1 MVYFYKTS
9 FCNNEFRMLSL
20 IVVFLR
26 LQKFE
31 RIYHEQLYENNVS
44 TTAQFEYAWCLVR
57 SKYPADIKKGIV
69 LLQELY
75 KTHEDG
81 QRDYL
86 YYLALGYAR
95 LKEYSKSLSYIKSFL
110 SVEPGN
116 QQVLSL
122 EQVVKK
128 KMEKEGLVGI
138 AITSGAVLAIGAVV
152 GIVMA
157 ATKKN

>member
-1 MVYFYKTS
+1 MEEVLT
-9 FCNNEFRMLSL
+9 E
-20 IVVFLR
+20 VVSSEELKR
-26 LQKFE
+26 FE
-31 RIYHEQLYENNVS
+31 KIYHEQLYENNVS

-57 SKYPADIKKGIV
+57 SKYPADIRKGII

-75 KTHEDG
+75 KTHEEG

-86 YYLALGYAR
+86 YYLALGCAR

-122 EQVVKK
+122 ETIVRK

-157 ATKKN
+157 ATKKH

>member
-1 MVYFYKTS
+1 M
-9 FCNNEFRMLSL
+9 
-20 IVVFLR
+20 
-26 LQKFE
+26 
-31 RIYHEQLYENNVS
+31 
-44 TTAQFEYAWCLVR
+44 
-57 SKYPADIKKGIV
+57 
-69 LLQELY
+69 
-75 KTHEDG
+75 
-81 QRDYL
+81 

-122 EQVVKK
+122 QTIVRK

-152 GIVMA
+152 GIVVA
-157 ATKKN
+157 ATKKH